1 MRLTVRTL
9 LAWLDGV
16 LGPAEHGEL
25 AEKVAASPAV
35 RPLIDRVESL
45 IASPALS
52 APAAVGRGLAD
63 DPNTAAEF
71 LDNVLDSDR
80 LAAFERVC
88 IESDLHLADVAS
100 CHRML
105 AELHR
110 DPATLEPFAVANG
123 RAALTASRAAVTGPL
138 IDTSPSR
145 ETARARPA
153 AVVTGP
159 RRGTSWLAWL
169 SAAVALLLLLSL
181 GGVLVM
187 LTMGRGGRPRQM
199 ADAAAEKPTPLV
211 DQPSPVVAANQKP
224 AVPEAAA
231 AVPADDVPP
240 VVEVPPQEPGPQ
252 EPAVVEHREPPM
264 PSPEQPAPDAVPV
277 PPAPVEPPVPGTA
290 ATPPAAR
297 TVPHGEAMAIGGGAV
312 ETPPAI
318 DAAAAEAASPPR
330 GEASVAGVRLVE
342 GVVLAR
348 GAAAED
354 GWKSMTPAAPE
365 IDSAERLDL
374 VAPLGVYPLLLVDG
388 VTLRLHP
395 GTRAIVTRRARAA
408 PVIDVAHGRVV
419 VDAAGGDS
427 WPVISAGGLH
437 GELGVMPRQP
447 VGIEVGVSGT
457 SRAEPGG
464 VGIQRSAI
472 HTAGA
477 AVVWRQSP
485 AGVAPQPVVG
495 IPAEMPIPAMTALRW
510 DGRDPAAVRPEPC
523 PAPAWMGDVAT
534 SDRVWRG
541 AADDLVAALAAVPP
555 AAAVDT
561 LRRRAA
567 SGLPEDRG
575 TAAATLAILGQPTD
589 LVALL
594 CDEPPRGLNESQWVA
609 LEAASVPMVLSRGGV
624 AAESLLAALRDT
636 APDGAA
642 VAALAAPGGEAPEL
656 TTLLDGLDATA
667 LVVRRYSIL
676 RLRGVAAAAGHTV
689 ADDYRGDHDGSARRD
704 SVARWRSLVE
714 QGVFRGP
721 ARPEPGRSPNPNGR

>member
-169 SAAVALLLLLSL
+169 SAAVALLLLISL

-187 LTMGRGGRPRQM
+187 LTMGRGGRHRQM

-264 PSPEQPAPDAVPV
+264 PSPEQPAPDAV
-277 PPAPVEPPVPGTA
+277 
-290 ATPPAAR
+290 
-297 TVPHGEAMAIGGGAV
+297 
-312 ETPPAI
+312 
-318 DAAAAEAASPPR
+318 AAAEAASPPR

-656 TTLLDGLDATA
+656 TTLLDGLDAAA